1 MTAPPTGPVD
11 LDDQTAVVT
20 GAAGDIGQA
29 TCESL
34 AREGADIVAI
44 DVDTEGLATV
54 KALVEDQSSDCTVIE
69 CDVTDV
75 SDVDRLRE
83 ITLDTYHQVDILVTA
98 HGTVSRVTLS
108 EMSFDDWQRILDVNL
123 TGTALITQA
132 FYDGMKAN
140 GYGKIVCVGSI
151 AGKVGGVISGPNYVA
166 SKGGVHAFVKW
177 MATNAAEHGVYAN
190 AIAPGPVRTAMTRN
204 ENYTPDMSP
213 LNRLGEPE
221 DIAEGIVFLAS
232 QQSNWITGLVLDVNG
247 GMLMD

>member
-11 LDDQTAVVT
+11 LNDQTAIVT
-20 GAAGDIGQA
+20 GAAGGIGQA

-44 DVDTEGLATV
+44 DIDPEGLATV
-54 KALVEDQSSDCTVIE
+54 KALVEDQSSDCKVIE
-69 CDVTDV
+69 CDVTDA
-75 SDVDRLRE
+75 SNIDRLRD
-83 ITLDTYHQVDILVTA
+83 ITLDTYDQVDILVTA
-98 HGTVSRVTLS
+98 HGIVSRVTLS

-123 TGTALITQA
+123 TGTALVTQA
-132 FYDGMKAN
+132 FYERMKAN
-140 GYGKIVCVGSI
+140 GYGKIVCIGSI

-177 MATNAAEHGVYAN
+177 VATNGAEHGVYAN
-190 AIAPGPVRTAMTRN
+190 AIAPGPVRTAMTRS